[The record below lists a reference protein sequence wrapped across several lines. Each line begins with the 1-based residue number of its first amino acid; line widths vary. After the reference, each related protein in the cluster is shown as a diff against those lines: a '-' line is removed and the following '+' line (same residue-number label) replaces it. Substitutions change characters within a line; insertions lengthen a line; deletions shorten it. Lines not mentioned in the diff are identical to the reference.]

1 MHKFDERLL
10 LRCKNEKRPTFIFG
24 KLHIWEIAHLG
35 KYLWEVAAWEKAFWK
50 VPNIKKEDPTCFTN
64 KAERSA
70 FSEPDNKALIVSYK
84 SLKTSC

>member
-1 MHKFDERLL
+1 MKKGLFS
-10 LRCKNEKRPTFIFG
+10 N
-24 KLHIWEIAHLG
+24 LG
-35 KYLWEVAAWEKAFWK
+35 KYPWEVAAWGKAIWK
-50 VPNIKKEDPTCFTN
+50 IPNIKKEDPTCFAN

>member
-1 MHKFDERLL
+1 MRKFDERLL
-10 LRCKNEKRPTFIFG
+10 LRCKNEKKAYF
-24 KLHIWEIAHLG
+24 HIWEIAHLG
-35 KYLWEVAAWEKAFWK
+35 KYLWEVAAREKAFWK